1 MKIISEHFARTTNKI
16 FLLFTQCTVKG
27 LFLFYPFI
35 VFKITYS
42 TSIFTIKTF
51 CILYMKL
58 DSVSGSCVRI
68 LSDRFD
74 ASGGHPRAWMSVCKS
89 AIYTGDESYASH
101 VYTSTN
107 GISRWFCI
115 VPVQDDVVF
124 AHNWVSGI

>member
-1 MKIISEHFARTTNKI
+1 MKIISSEHFERTTNKI

-27 LFLFYPFI
+27 LFSFYPFI
-35 VFKITYS
+35 VFKIS

-74 ASGGHPRAWMSVCKS
+74 ASGGHRAWMSVCKS

-107 GISRWFCI
+107 RYK
-115 VPVQDDVVF
+115 
-124 AHNWVSGI
+124 